1 MCTLRAGSIV
11 KINEKDS
18 AKVEKDS
25 QKAKQKQPKQRAAC
39 RVAKYLIM
47 MQTKKR
53 LGNKEASL
61 IFFTYLSL

>member
-25 QKAKQKQPKQRAAC
+25 QKAKNSQ
-39 RVAKYLIM
+39 
-47 MQTKKR
+47 
-53 LGNKEASL
+53 NKEPL
-61 IFFTYLSL
+61 VEWLNI